1 MSPVIH
7 KNQEHP
13 PLPKRK
19 RVDSMGNN
27 RKRMFFKKGDASM
40 LFCKGITEE
49 AAHAFENSMRDT
61 ARKLGVTIEGNF
73 IITQGK

>member
-1 MSPVIH
+1 MTALIH

-13 PLPKRK
+13 PLPKKK
-19 RVDSMGNN
+19 RMDAQGNN

-49 AAHAFENSMRDT
+49 AARAFENSMRDT
-61 ARKLGVTIEGNF
+61 AKKLGVMIEGNF

>member
-1 MSPVIH
+1 MTALIH

-13 PLPKRK
+13 SLPKKK
-19 RVDSMGNN
+19 RVDTQGNN

-49 AAHAFENSMRDT
+49 AARVFENSMRTT
-61 ARKLGVTIEGNF
+61 AKKLGVTIEGNF